1 MVEQIENDAI
11 GQWENMIKAAGFEGL
26 IISIAQESP
35 EYIGRSIAEIARTEG
50 KDPYDVFFDLLIEE
64 GEGVGAI
71 LHTMDEQDVQRIL
84 KNPLTMVGTDGFPN
98 FGESKVHPRQTGTF
112 PKILGRY
119 VREQGL
125 ISLEEAIRKMTSLPA
140 QTFRVKKK
148 GLVKEG
154 LDADIVIFDPDTVLD
169 RATFDDP
176 RQRPEGI
183 VWVLINGRVA
193 VEKGKVTGEARGKVL
208 RYRNQ
213 CFTNYG

>member
-1 MVEQIENDAI
+1 MT
-11 GQWENMIKAAGFEGL
+11 
-26 IISIAQESP
+26 P
-35 EYIGRSIAEIARTEG
+35 EDPFTRS
-50 KDPYDVFFDLLIEE
+50 
-64 GEGVGAI
+64 
-71 LHTMDEQDVQRIL
+71 
-84 KNPLTMVGTDGFPN
+84 NP
-98 FGESKVHPRQTGTF
+98 HPRAYGSF
-112 PKILGRY
+112 ARVLGKY
-119 VREQGL
+119 VRDER
-125 ISLEEAIRKMTSLPA
+125 IIPLEEAIRKMTSLPA